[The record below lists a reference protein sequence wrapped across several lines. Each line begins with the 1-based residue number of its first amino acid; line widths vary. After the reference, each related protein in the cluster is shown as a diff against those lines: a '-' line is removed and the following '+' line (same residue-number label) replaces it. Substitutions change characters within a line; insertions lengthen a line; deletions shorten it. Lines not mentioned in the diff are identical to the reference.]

1 MVIGAASFGQRMPWN
16 GDSNAPPG
24 HSLTFKDALYEV
36 SHRLLLRILFPPWV
50 LRFGTAKMRR
60 FARAYD
66 ELGVS
71 VQCGPFRLERI
82 SGFLKCCVFIYVAEV
97 FEGDGAGAPCHGEEK
112 GEL

>member
-1 MVIGAASFGQRMPWN
+1 MVIGAASFGQRMSWN
-16 GDSNAPPG
+16 EDNIAPPG

-36 SHRLLLRILFPPWV
+36 SHRLLLRILFPPWA

-71 VQCGPFRLERI
+71 AQCGSFRLERM
-82 SGFLKCCVFIYVAEV
+82 SEFLTCCVFVWSRDI
-97 FEGDGAGAPCHGEEK
+97 
-112 GEL
+112 